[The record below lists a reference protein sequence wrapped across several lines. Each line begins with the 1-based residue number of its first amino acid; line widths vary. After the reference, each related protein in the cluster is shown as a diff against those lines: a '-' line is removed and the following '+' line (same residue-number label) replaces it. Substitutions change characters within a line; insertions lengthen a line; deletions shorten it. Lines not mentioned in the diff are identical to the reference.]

1 MKTTLSKMKI
11 EISQGKK
18 LFLMAMPLLVIVFV
32 FSYLPLV
39 GWSIAFFDYRPG
51 MQLTADNF
59 AGFRHFR
66 MIIQDR
72 HALNEII
79 RVMTN
84 TLAMSFLGILGS
96 VFPVIF
102 AVMLNE
108 IANRPFK
115 RIVQTLVTL
124 PNFISWILVF
134 AVVWAMFSVGDGF
147 VNRLLVHLGL
157 TRSGINFM
165 ASQNNVWV
173 TQWLYSVWKTLGWS
187 MIIYLAAIAGID
199 QEMYEA
205 ARIDGASRFKIIL
218 HITIPALMPTFCVL
232 LLLAI
237 ANIINNGMEQYFV
250 FQNPMNRAR
259 IEVLDLY
266 VYNQGMLNARIPYS
280 TAIGML
286 RSLISVI
293 LLFAANRG
301 VKLVRGEGI
310 V

>member
-1 MKTTLSKMKI
+1 
-11 EISQGKK
+11 
-18 LFLMAMPLLVIVFV
+18 
-32 FSYLPLV
+32 
-39 GWSIAFFDYRPG
+39 
-51 MQLTADNF
+51 
-59 AGFRHFR
+59 
-66 MIIQDR
+66 
-72 HALNEII
+72 
-79 RVMTN
+79 
-84 TLAMSFLGILGS
+84 MSFLGIAGS
-96 VFPVIF
+96 VLPVIF

-134 AVVWAMFSVGDGF
+134 SVVWAMLSVGDGF
-147 VNRLLVHLGL
+147 VNRLLVSLGV

-173 TQWLYSVWKTLGWS
+173 TQWLYTVWKTLGWS
-187 MIIYLAAIAGID
+187 MIIYLAAISGID

-218 HITIPALMPTFCVL
+218 HITIPALIPTFSVL

-266 VYNQGMLNARIPYS
+266 VYNQGILNRRIPYS
-280 TAIGML
+280 TAVSML
-286 RSLISVI
+286 KSVISVV
-293 LLFAANRG
+293 LLFVANRG
-301 VKLVRGEGI
+301 VKLIRGDGI
-310 V
+310 I